1 MKIFGIPV
9 KVQPYFFLVVGF
21 LGYSRGGPFEFLVE
35 WIIVVFISILAHEF
49 GHALTVRAFGLSPQ
63 ILIYGFGGVTS
74 WTDEKGISPPKHIA
88 ISLAGPFAGFLF
100 GGVVYLSNIA
110 LPDLF
115 ADHFGYVTYR
125 DLLWVNFGWGI
136 FNLLPVLPLDGGN
149 VAYSIEQWVTKKH
162 RGVITR
168 VVSLLVAGGVGLW
181 ALSVRGGGWVVFLM
195 ALFAWN
201 NGSALFQLL
210 QYDRDGSV
218 RPLLDQAQGAV
229 KNDDG
234 AAAVQLAKEAL
245 NSASS
250 VEVKEEAQRR
260 LLQGLILGGDIEQ
273 AKKEA
278 DRLQAVY
285 GHAALVRSLTG
296 FEKDQAPRA
305 IHVMEYSYA
314 TAPSPDLNFTLANAL
329 MIAGR
334 FQDAALLIARQQ
346 HPEYAAAAYKTL
358 QVAAFH
364 SGAYELSAVAER
376 QAFERTKEPGI
387 AYNIA
392 CAEARAGRADEAL
405 AWIERA
411 VELGY
416 RDVEAMASDSD
427 LETLRSRP
435 EFESICDRLRRVA
448 V

>member
-9 KVQPYFFLVVGF
+9 KVQPFFLLVVGF
-21 LGYSRGGPFEFLVE
+21 LGYSRNLPLEFLIE

-49 GHALTVRAFGLSPQ
+49 GHALTVRAFGMSPQ
-63 ILIYGFGGVTS
+63 ILIYGFGGMTS
-74 WTDEKGISPPKHIA
+74 WTDEKGVSPPKHIA

-115 ADHFGYVTYR
+115 ADHFGRVTYR
-125 DLLWVNFGWGI
+125 DLLWVNLGWGI

-168 VVSLLVAGGVGLW
+168 VVSLLVAGVVGLW
-181 ALSVRGGGWVVFLM
+181 ALSVGRTWVVFLM

-201 NGSALFQLL
+201 NGSALFRLL
-210 QYDRDGSV
+210 QHERDGSV

-245 NSASS
+245 NSAHS
-250 VEVKEEAQRR
+250 VEAKEEAQRI

-273 AKKEA
+273 AKKEV
-278 DRLQAVY
+278 DRLHAVY
-285 GHAALVRSLTG
+285 GHAALLRALSG
-296 FEKDQAPRA
+296 FERGQLPRA
-305 IHVMEYSYA
+305 IPVIEYFYPMS
-314 TAPSPDLNFTLANAL
+314 PSPELNYTFADAL
-329 MIAGR
+329 IAAGR
-334 FQDAALLIARQQ
+334 LQEAALLIARQQ
-346 HPEYAAAAYKTL
+346 NPEYAAAAYVAL
-358 QVAAFH
+358 QTAAFY
-364 SGAYELSAVAER
+364 SGEYELSSEMGR
-376 QAFERTKEPGI
+376 QAFERMKKPVI

-405 AWIERA
+405 VWIERA
-411 VELGY
+411 VEMGY
-416 RDVEAMASDSD
+416 RDVDAMVSDSD

-435 EFESICDRLRRVA
+435 EFKAICERLRKDA